1 MSDENERDNSQV
13 LAASVRDVR
22 YFAALLR
29 GVNFGNRAT
38 VNISE
43 VGLTVSVEDARTL
56 LGTAYIFRDVFDD
69 YTYNPEALSSS
80 QDSSQKEDEDE
91 EQRNTAF
98 EIPLNTF
105 IECLNVFGTAG
116 GVATTPKFRQWRR
129 DDDLDRDE
137 RNDDEAGPSDRAR
150 SKASGNARI
159 DQFFDSEKGT
169 GMRMSYAGAGY
180 PLSMLVA
187 EDSKGPTATCEVT
200 TFDPEAHLE
209 LPFETTETSVSSSRF
224 TTTLTERCSSSQSF
238 ENNPEGTR
246 SSWLRDALSELDP
259 SCEKL
264 TITGNPPPPPGRAAR
279 ASIQPRLRLQAAGT
293 FGSTEMDYPSD
304 KEVLETCEC
313 ENTVSFSYRFSH
325 ISKTLRALQSSS
337 KTSLRIN
344 EEGLLSLQFL
354 MPSPKSRAGGGG
366 GASAFIEFRVSLS
379 RAIS

>member
-209 LPFETTETSVSSSRF
+209 LPFETTETV
-224 TTTLTERCSSSQSF
+224 LKIILK
-238 ENNPEGTR
+238 

-366 GASAFIEFRVSLS
+366 GASAFIEFRCL
-379 RAIS
+379 ALDEGT